1 MDRRELLKMIALL
14 TGGAMIGGNSLL
26 TGCSPEKRK
35 INTLFSQQDEEF
47 LDLVADTMLPDTAKS
62 PGAKAAKVG
71 SFMTVIV
78 DDCYQEKDQKVFVE
92 GIAKLNAASEKM
104 HGMAFIKATAAQR
117 LALILA
123 MDKEAKDYQASK
135 GSLEEIERKK
145 DKNFTSLPSH
155 YFTMMKQLAF
165 FGYFTSE
172 VGATQAMR
180 YVAAP
185 GRFEGSVPYKKGDK
199 SWAWN

>member
-14 TGGAMIGGNSLL
+14 TGGAMIGGDMLL
-26 TGCSPEKRK
+26 TGCSADKEK
-35 INTLFSQQDEEF
+35 INSLFSSQDQEF

-78 DDCYQEKDQKVFVE
+78 ADCYPEKDQKVFLE
-92 GIAKLNAASEKM
+92 GMAKLNAASEKM
-104 HGMAFIKATAAQR
+104 HGTAFIKATDPQR
-117 LALILA
+117 LALIHAL
-123 MDKEAKDYQASK
+123 DKEAKDYQANKESP
-135 GSLEEIERKK
+135 
-145 DKNFTSLPSH
+145 TH

-172 VGATQAMR
+172 IGATQAMR
-180 YVAAP
+180 YVSAP

-199 SWAWN
+199 SWA

>member
-14 TGGAMIGGNSLL
+14 TGGAMIGADVLL
-26 TGCSPEKRK
+26 TGCSPKK
-35 INTLFSQQDEEF
+35 PAKPSLFTEQDQAF
-47 LDLVADTMLPDTAKS
+47 LDEVADTILPDTAKS

-78 DDCYQEKDQKVFVE
+78 DDCYGAIDQKVFKE
-92 GIAKLNAASEKM
+92 GIAQLDLACKKM
-104 HGMAFIKATAAQR
+104 HGTDFIKASAPQR
-117 LALILA
+117 LALLLVL
-123 MDKEAKDYQASK
+123 DKAAKDHQANK
-135 GSLEEIERKK
+135 GE
-145 DKNFTSLPSH
+145 LPSH

-172 VGATQAMR
+172 IGATKAMR

-199 SWAWN
+199 SWA

>member
-14 TGGAMIGGNSLL
+14 TGGAMIGADVLL
-26 TGCSPEKRK
+26 TGCSPKK
-35 INTLFSQQDEEF
+35 AGKPSLFTEQDQAF
-47 LDLVADTMLPDTAKS
+47 LDEVADTILPDTAKS

-71 SFMTVIV
+71 AFMTVIV
-78 DDCYQEKDQKVFVE
+78 DDCYEEKDQKVFKE
-92 GIAKLNAASEKM
+92 GITQLDAACKKM
-104 HGMAFIKATAAQR
+104 HGTDFLKASAPQR
-117 LALILA
+117 LSLLLAL
-123 MDKEAKDYQASK
+123 DKAAKDYQQNK
-135 GSLEEIERKK
+135 G
-145 DKNFTSLPSH
+145 DLPSH

-172 VGATQAMR
+172 VGATKAMR

-199 SWAWN
+199 SWA